1 MNLFIVEDS
10 VLIQNRL
17 RAFVEE
23 LPYVHVVGVASEVNN
38 AYLAIIDVN
47 PDAMILDL
55 QLGDDNGLTLLKN
68 IKRNM
73 PDIKVVVLTNHST
86 EANRLQAIRAGADNF
101 LDKSTDFEQIS
112 SILHDWQS
120 SSSISNLN

>member
-10 VLIQNRL
+10 VHIQNRL

-23 LPYVHVVGVASEVNN
+23 LPDVHVVGVASEVDN
-38 AYLAIIDVN
+38 AYRAIIDVN
-47 PDAMILDL
+47 PDALILDL
-55 QLGDDNGLTLLKN
+55 QLGDGNGLTLLKS
-68 IKRNM
+68 IKQNK
-73 PDIKVVVLTNHST
+73 PNIKVVVLTNHST
-86 EANRLQAIRAGADNF
+86 DANRLHALRAGADNF

-120 SSSISNLN
+120 ASSVSNLN